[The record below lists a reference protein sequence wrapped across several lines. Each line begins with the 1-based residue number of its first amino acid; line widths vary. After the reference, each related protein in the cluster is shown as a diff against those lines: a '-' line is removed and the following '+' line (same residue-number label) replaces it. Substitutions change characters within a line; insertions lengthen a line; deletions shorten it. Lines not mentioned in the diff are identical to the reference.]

1 MEFQTKSTSKEIYQY
16 CFKRRERTI
25 QKNAKEIISNVS
37 KEEGFTVVVVE
48 DESIFIH
55 DAVVRRRM
63 WVPEGKRPIVVTT
76 GSHQKTCVFGALCID
91 GRQFFRQYN
100 AFDCYTFLDYLKKL
114 QNKFHKVMLFLDKA
128 PQHYR
133 SIKVRKHLEEN
144 KMNMKVE
151 YLPKGSPEFNAVEEC
166 WRQGKDDLL
175 ISKYYP
181 RLYNLKHAI
190 ANYYRIKRFKLD
202 IAKYLLRNVA

>member
-1 MEFQTKSTSKEIYQY
+1 
-16 CFKRRERTI
+16 
-25 QKNAKEIISNVS
+25 
-37 KEEGFTVVVVE
+37 
-48 DESIFIH
+48 
-55 DAVVRRRM
+55 M
-63 WVPEGKRPIVVTT
+63 WVPEGKRPIVVAT

-91 GRQFFRQYN
+91 GR
-100 AFDCYTFLDYLKKL
+100 LKKL
-114 QNKFHKVMLFLDKA
+114 QSKFHKVIILFLDKA

-151 YLPKGSPEFNAVEEC
+151 YFPKGSPEFNAVEEC

-202 IAKYLLRNVA
+202 IANYLSRNIA

>member
-1 MEFQTKSTSKEIYQY
+1 MQ
-16 CFKRRERTI
+16 
-25 QKNAKEIISNVS
+25 
-37 KEEGFTVVVVE
+37 EGNSSDNTMPLTV
-48 DESIFIH
+48 IH
-55 DAVVRRRM
+55 
-63 WVPEGKRPIVVTT
+63 
-76 GSHQKTCVFGALCID
+76 S
-91 GRQFFRQYN
+91 
-100 AFDCYTFLDYLKKL
+100 FLDYLKKL

-128 PQHYR
+128 PQHSR

-175 ISKYYP
+175 VSKYYP

-190 ANYYRIKRFKLD
+190 ANQ
-202 IAKYLLRNVA
+202 LL

>member
-37 KEEGFTVVVVE
+37 KEEGFTVVVE

-63 WVPEGKRPIVVTT
+63 WVSEGIRPIVVAT

-91 GRQFFRQYN
+91 ARRQFFRQYN
-100 AFDCYTFLDYLKKL
+100 AFDCYTFI
-114 QNKFHKVMLFLDKA
+114 FRLF
-128 PQHYR
+128 
-133 SIKVRKHLEEN
+133 EE
-144 KMNMKVE
+144 
-151 YLPKGSPEFNAVEEC
+151 
-166 WRQGKDDLL
+166 
-175 ISKYYP
+175 
-181 RLYNLKHAI
+181 
-190 ANYYRIKRFKLD
+190 
-202 IAKYLLRNVA
+202 IAKQVS

>member
-1 MEFQTKSTSKEIYQY
+1 
-16 CFKRRERTI
+16 
-25 QKNAKEIISNVS
+25 
-37 KEEGFTVVVVE
+37 VVE

-63 WVPEGKRPIVVTT
+63 WVPEGKRPIVVAT